1 MERSTAPAD
10 PAGAFERV
18 TRKRARRRA
27 VRRAQTVGLTV
38 AVVIVT
44 SGVTFTLGRMF
55 GSERPEEAAESPTPF
70 ARSVLAVAFASDRD
84 GNLDIYVASADGSN
98 PRRITDDPED
108 DLGPAWSPDGTRI
121 AFTRGLEDDPNIFVM
136 NADGSGL
143 VQLTDDPA
151 DDTDPAWS
159 PDGTS
164 IAFVST
170 RARSTD
176 LFLMDA
182 DGSRQRQLTA
192 GTASEFDPAWSA
204 DGTELFFSRDESDGV
219 ESSDIWVMEVRSGDV
234 RKVIGQASQPA
245 PSPDGSRL
253 AFVSNRD
260 GNAEIYVMDLPEGE
274 PVRLT
279 DSTEDKSRP
288 SWSPDGTQIAFSAGD
303 EKNREVFVIDADG
316 SNLHRLTD
324 DPANDVTPEW
334 NPVGES
340 DGGSGDEPRC
350 LSEDEA
356 AGDPSFRKPDP
367 LRGDVD
373 GDGLHDEVW
382 VAVDPQAE
390 EPTCK
395 YFLVVETG
403 AGARAARID
412 LTYLEGIDEELF
424 GLQSLAETN
433 GRPGLEI
440 FVRVHSGVATEFG
453 QIYTMSD
460 GVLTLVVR
468 TGPDGENG
476 LFSYAGSLSGISA
489 VDCGDQPGSVVIGNA
504 HPTDDPETWTVER
517 SFHEA
522 VGPNVLEPSGSVERH
537 ELTAEEVS
545 SGGLARFSEFGEA
558 PLDDCP
564 GFVSAS

>member
-1 MERSTAPAD
+1 
-10 PAGAFERV
+10 
-18 TRKRARRRA
+18 

-55 GSERPEEAAESPTPF
+55 GTERPEEAAESPTPF

-245 PSPDGSRL
+245 PSPEGSRL

-350 LSEDEA
+350 LTEEEA
-356 AGDPSFRKPDP
+356 AGDPSLRTPDP

-373 GDGLHDEVW
+373 GDGLHDEVS

-412 LTYLEGIDEELF
+412 MTHVERIDEEVF
-424 GLQSLAETN
+424 GLQSVAEVN
-433 GRPGLEI
+433 GQPGLEI

-453 QIYTMSD
+453 QIYTMSGD
-460 GVLTLVVR
+460 TLTLVVAK
-468 TGPDGENG
+468 GPDGENG
-476 LFSYAGSLSGISA
+476 LFAYAGSLSGISA
-489 VDCGDQPGSVVIGNA
+489 VDCAGLADVPVVSVAFPGENA
-504 HPTDDPETWTVER
+504 QTWTVER
-517 SFHEA
+517 TFYEPINDS
-522 VGPNVLEPSGSVERH
+522 VLESTGSERH
-537 ELTAEEVS
+537 ELAAEEIE
-545 SGGLARFSEFGEA
+545 SGGLGRFSEFREA